1 MQLSW
6 YMYFLQLWIAS
17 FFGQHVTC
25 WDPISGERLR
35 ERDITIPAAGVTSC
49 CFGGPNYEWLF
60 VTTATFLAED
70 AEKEKFPLSGGLFV
84 VKNLGTRGVAPN
96 CFKL

>member
-1 MQLSW
+1 M
-6 YMYFLQLWIAS
+6 
-17 FFGQHVTC
+17 TR
-25 WDPISGERLR
+25 WDPMSR
-35 ERDITIPAAGVTSC
+35 EKLLEIKIPAIRVTSC

-60 VTTATFLAED
+60 VTSASVQDSDTD
-70 AEKEKFPLSGGLFV
+70 KEKFPHSGGLFV